1 MLAVSKDCCD
11 VLVALD
17 ACQVLSKYKEL
28 FVYNLPIAFVFS
40 QTGFGGLFALMC
52 FLRVQFNK
60 N

>member
-52 FLRVQFNK
+52 FLRV
-60 N
+60 